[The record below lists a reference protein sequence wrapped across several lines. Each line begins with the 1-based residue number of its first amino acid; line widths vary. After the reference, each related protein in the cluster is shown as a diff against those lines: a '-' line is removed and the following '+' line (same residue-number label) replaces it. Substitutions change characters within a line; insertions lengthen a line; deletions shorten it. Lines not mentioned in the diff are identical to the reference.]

1 MKDLKLEPIIYKIE
15 DNNVS
20 LDKFEK
26 QIRQTKNKK
35 IQDVILDY
43 PTVYIHNWK
52 NADDYEV
59 YIGESN
65 NVVQRSKQ
73 HYAYARREENWQNSL
88 LKNNAILYI
97 IGHEHFNKSLTL
109 DIENRLMLYML
120 SVARIKK
127 IHNQKCNPQNKY
139 YTENE
144 LDNIFRQV
152 WSKLRRRD
160 PLLFPT
166 ESSIKDSAVYKASP
180 LHKLTPEQESAKE
193 SIIRKVFESLDNKT
207 EKQLIFIEGEA
218 GTGKTVLNSSTFYE
232 LFEKAEEQEIS
243 SIQCCLMVNHDEQIT
258 VYEQIAQ
265 KLGLTDRYGEV
276 VYKPTRFINTH
287 TVENPID
294 VAFIDEAHLLL
305 TQGKQSY
312 KGVNQ
317 LQDIIDRAKVTV
329 VMFDENQ
336 ILTTEQF
343 WEAEIL
349 EKYRSMAIRAG
360 NYIEL
365 KNQLRIDAD
374 KETIEWIDE
383 FTKNQKLN
391 RIPHDTK
398 GYEIKV
404 FDNPEDLDLEIERKA
419 NNEKTTLSRLVAT
432 YDWEYSTKRAPE
444 DRLKKY
450 WEVLIGKWH
459 KPWNYELEKE
469 LNRNEKRNIK
479 SLSWAEQPQTINEV
493 GSTFTIQ
500 GFDLNYVGVILGPS
514 VKYKNGKII
523 IDPEESFNHKA
534 IRNRTL
540 LDGTKKKFGEFLI
553 QNEVR
558 VLMTRGVKGLYIYAC
573 DDNLRSA
580 LLEMSNNH
588 SANQ

>member
-139 YTENE
+139 YTENK

-193 SIIRKVFESLDNKT
+193 SIIQKVFDSLDNKT

-243 SIQCCLMVNHDEQIT
+243 SIQCCLMVNHDEQI
-258 VYEQIAQ
+258 AQ

-276 VYKPTRFINTH
+276 VYKPIRFINTH

-432 YDWEYSTKRAPE
+432 YDWEYSSNRAPE

-459 KPWNYELEKE
+459 KPWNYELKKE
-469 LNRNEKRNIK
+469 LNRTEKRSIK
-479 SLSWAEQPQTINEV
+479 SLSWAEQPQTIKEV

-523 IDPEESFNHKA
+523 MDPGESYNHKA
-534 IRNRTL
+534 VRNRTL
-540 LDGTKKKFGEFLI
+540 SNGTKKKFGEFLI

-573 DDNLRSA
+573 DDNLRNA
-580 LLEMSNNH
+580 LLEMSNH
-588 SANQ
+588 SAN